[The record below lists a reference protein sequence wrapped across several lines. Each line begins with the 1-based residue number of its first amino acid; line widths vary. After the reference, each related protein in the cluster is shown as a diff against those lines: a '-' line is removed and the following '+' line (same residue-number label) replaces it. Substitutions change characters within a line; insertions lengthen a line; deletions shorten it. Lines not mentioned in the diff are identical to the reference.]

1 MTPLRRGDA
10 AVLQLNIGLYCNQA
24 CSHCHVES
32 SPLRTEAMD
41 DATAARCIE
50 LLRRLPPRYAQLDR
64 LHQEW
69 LQALRPVF
77 PYRLHDPRVILLG
90 WMTEQGWLFKQVK
103 VEDRWLPCQRVA
115 SAALLQCWAEDLR
128 VRCGPCHS
136 A

>member
-50 LLRRLPPRYAQLDR
+50 LLRRLTSRDAQLGRIHRDG
-64 LHQEW
+64 

-77 PYRLHDPRVILLG
+77 PYRLHDPRVSSCLG
-90 WMTEQGWLFKQVK
+90 G
-103 VEDRWLPCQRVA
+103 
-115 SAALLQCWAEDLR
+115 
-128 VRCGPCHS
+128 
-136 A
+136 

>member
-50 LLRRLPPRYAQLDR
+50 LLRRLLSRYAQLQR
-64 LHQEW
+64 LQ
-69 LQALRPVF
+69 QN
-77 PYRLHDPRVILLG
+77 
-90 WMTEQGWLFKQVK
+90 
-103 VEDRWLPCQRVA
+103 
-115 SAALLQCWAEDLR
+115 
-128 VRCGPCHS
+128 
-136 A
+136 